1 MKFFQGV
8 KMNNYRIIYSS
19 RKTLALEVTKDLEI
33 IVRAPNRCSTR
44 VIEEFVKAHE
54 KWIEKAKARVES
66 RKQNV
71 ISLTSEQEKKLKALA
86 KEILPKKVQYYSKI
100 TGLTPTALHIT
111 SAKTRFG
118 SCSGK
123 NSISLS
129 WRLMMYDEKAQDYV
143 VLHELCHIKHHN
155 HSDKFYT
162 LIEKYM
168 PDYKK
173 RAELLKNPLENADTM
188 W

>member
-1 MKFFQGV
+1 
-8 KMNNYRIIYSS
+8 MNSYRIIYSS
-19 RKTLALEVTKDLEI
+19 RKTLALEVTKNLEI
-33 IVRAPNRCSTR
+33 IVRAPNRVSQK
-44 VIEEFVKAHE
+44 VIEAFVKRHE
-54 KWIEKAKARVES
+54 GWIEKATNRV
-66 RKQNV
+66 KQKIENEV
-71 ISLTSEQEKKLKALA
+71 ILTLEQEAKLKALA
-86 KEILPKKVQYYSKI
+86 KEILPEKVRHYAEL
-100 TGLTPTALHIT
+100 TGLIPTALHIT

-123 NSISLS
+123 NSVSLS
-129 WRLMMYDEKAQDYV
+129 WRLMMYDEKAVDYV

-155 HSDKFYT
+155 HSDKFYA

-173 RAELLKNPLENADTM
+173 RAKLLKNALEKADGM

>member
-1 MKFFQGV
+1 
-8 KMNNYRIIYSS
+8 MNSYRIIYSS
-19 RKTLALEVTKDLEI
+19 RKTLALEVTKNLEI
-33 IVRAPNRCSTR
+33 IVRAPNRVSQK
-44 VIEEFVKAHE
+44 VIEDFVKRHE
-54 KWIEKAKARVES
+54 GWIEKATNRV
-66 RKQNV
+66 KQKIENEV
-71 ISLTSEQEKKLKALA
+71 TLTLEQEAKLKALA
-86 KEILPKKVQYYSKI
+86 KEILPEKVKYYAKL

-123 NSISLS
+123 NSVSLS